1 MTFPVGILVVVKRKR
16 KFMVQGSPLLVVNMD
31 QKTATENKL
40 TITNTQYHIGI
51 HYKNMQWGLGL

>member
-16 KFMVQGSPLLVVNMD
+16 KFMVQGSPLLVNMD

>member
-16 KFMVQGSPLLVVNMD
+16 KFMVQGSPLLVNMD

-51 HYKNMQWGLGL
+51 HYKKMQWGLGL